1 LTLLKPYG
9 IVKPRKKEII
19 MTREEFNQFLKG
31 ISKETKVSYMLD
43 NSWEVDNDI
52 SIFPTDEWVNY
63 AELPILAKV
72 IKQSNLTLTYEFIR
86 TGIYYED
93 YKEADTAEEL
103 VSDQEVKDYFKD
115 YCDQDNFEAVAKD
128 LSTY

>member
-1 LTLLKPYG
+1 
-9 IVKPRKKEII
+9 